1 MQRWIVNMPEF
12 SSSRY
17 IVYLAICDNVITGP
31 TISMVVK
38 HRLSMSNQASLAD
51 LEDEVTSR

>member
-1 MQRWIVNMPEF
+1 MPEF